1 MTRDEVLA
9 IIKQAEEEGWEKL
22 DLRGRGLRELPE

>member
-9 IIKQAEEEGWEKL
+9 IIKQAEEEGWEEL
-22 DLRGRGLRELPE
+22 DLRGNTIVNW